1 MRWLLF
7 LSRLA
12 FICGFFFILS
22 ISLLIYEWTT
32 DQDII
37 GTIIT
42 IGYLMGM
49 VIVPVTLLCYLGV
62 LLVRRNLVSIV
73 PPWLI
78 FSNIIFLLLLFGYI
92 YYINSHYR
100 AL

>member
-73 PPWLI
+73 PLWLI

-100 AL
+100 TL